1 MRMKIRNGM
10 RRILLIMIM
19 VWSSVAGLFAQGGAL
34 SGQVNTLSQ
43 GEKGPAAYA
52 SIIVLE
58 TNKFYECNDKGEFRI
73 EKLPAGN
80 ATLVA
85 SYVGFASDTLCLS
98 VASDGQVSKAND
110 GSAASVI
117 TDGGITS
124 CEFNLLSNTE
134 LEALVVTGRQGGNY
148 LSKSANM
155 KTEVISAAGL
165 CKMACCSLA
174 ESFENSASVSV
185 GFSDAITG
193 ARQIRLLGLSGAYT
207 QMLDENRPV
216 MRGLAA
222 PFGLDYIPG
231 QWLES
236 IQIAK
241 GPSSVI
247 NGLEAVTGQIN
258 MEHRKPTAENPLFVN
273 LFLNSNVRAEANVAS
288 SLQLND
294 KWYTVIMAH
303 VSKDTKKHD
312 MNDDGF
318 RDDPLKTQFNFD
330 NRWLYQAYEGGP
342 QIRFGLKAVSDKR
355 IGGQMDYKEGMNDD
369 YDSFEAVPLSRAW
382 GSEIRNKGIDGYLKI
397 GVPIAA
403 EGETN
408 IAMVADV
415 SYYDM
420 KSSFGNKRYNGHQ
433 TMGFVNIISQN
444 RLAPCHKLS
453 AGLTGQ
459 FDKIYENLYESHQAP
474 LQDLGFLGKRD
485 NVYGAFSEYTYDS
498 KNEKLSVIAGLRA
511 DYHTLTSQWYLAPR
525 VTLKYSVTDKL
536 IFRANGGRGLRSAN
550 VIADNLGMLSSGREI
565 YLEEKPRMEDAWTF
579 GANVSQYFKLGY
591 GEDSYISFDYFRTNF
606 KDQLVVDWDK
616 DLSRVSLYNCKGKSF
631 TDTYQVDLSLEPI
644 EGLTTMLTFRYTNA
658 KVEMDGQGLVDRPLM
673 SKYKG
678 VFNVQ
683 YATNLQKWIF
693 DFTAQLNGPSAKP
706 QFIGGG
712 ESNPY
717 GLFYFQITKK
727 FRGLD
732 LYGGV
737 ENIGNYTQSNPII
750 DAQNPFSKDFNAA
763 MIWAPLMGRMFYV
776 GMRLTLWK

>member
-1 MRMKIRNGM
+1 MKRV
-10 RRILLIMIM
+10 LVALIMLAG
-19 VWSSVAGLFAQGGAL
+19 SVAGLYAQ
-34 SGQVNTLSQ
+34 SGVVSGRVNTVTQ
-43 GEKGPAAYA
+43 GVRSPAAYA
-52 SIIVLE
+52 SVIVLE
-58 TNKFYECNDKGEFRI
+58 NNKFYECNDKGEFTV
-73 EKLPAGN
+73 EKVPAGEV
-80 ATLVA
+80 TLVA
-85 SYVGFASDTLCLS
+85 SYVGFASDTLFLNVDKESGVTELVTTGTGHAMLS
-98 VASDGQVSKAND
+98 DSGDRLF
-110 GSAASVI
+110 
-117 TDGGITS
+117 
-124 CEFNLLSNTE
+124 EFNLLSNTE

-247 NGLEAVTGQIN
+247 NGLEAITGQIN
-258 MEHRKPTAENPLFVN
+258 MEHRKPTAENPLFLN
-273 LFLNSNVRAEANVAS
+273 LFFNSNVRAEANIAS

-303 VSKDTKKHD
+303 VSKDMKKHD

-330 NRWLYQAYEGGP
+330 NRWLYQANDGGP

-369 YDSFEAVPLSRAW
+369 YEELGYGISDMLPENRIW
-382 GSEIRNKGIDGYLKI
+382 GSEIRNSVLDGYLKV

-420 KSSFGNKRYNGHQ
+420 KSSFGDKRYNGHQ

-459 FDKIYENLYESHQAP
+459 FDKIYENLHELRGTQTAGV
-474 LQDLGFLGKRD
+474 QDGLGKRD
-485 NVYGAFSEYTYDS
+485 NVYGVFSEYTYDS

-511 DYHTLTSQWYLAPR
+511 DYHSLTSKWYLAPR

-536 IFRANGGRGLRSAN
+536 ILRANGGRGLRSAN

-565 YLEEKPRMEDAWTF
+565 FLEEKPEMEDAWTF
-579 GANVSQYFKLGY
+579 GGNVSQYFKLGY

-606 KDQLVVDWDK
+606 RDQLVVDWDK

-631 TDTYQVDLSLEPI
+631 TDTYQFDLSLEPV

-658 KVEMDGQGLVDRPLM
+658 KLDMDGQGLVDRPLM

-706 QFIGGG
+706 QFLGGG
-712 ESNPY
+712 QSNSY

-737 ENIGNYTQSNPII
+737 ENIGDYTQSNPII
-750 DAQNPFSKDFNAA
+750 EAENPFSKDFNAA